1 VVEDGVSGFLADE
14 GDISTL
20 SSRLA
25 ELARDPAL
33 RSRLGR
39 TGAARM
45 RELYA
50 KERMVDDIERLYRD
64 VLAR

>member
-1 VVEDGVSGFLADE
+1 LQ
-14 GDISTL
+14 
-20 SSRLA
+20 
-25 ELARDPAL
+25 
-33 RSRLGR
+33 LGR

-50 KERMVDDIERLYRD
+50 KERMVDDIERLYRH